1 MDDLDGYEMR
11 LGLDEPVSHFVL
23 PRVFGL
29 ANVLDIFDISNALVY
44 ICIL

>member
-11 LGLDEPVSHFVL
+11 LGLDEPVYHFVL

-44 ICIL
+44 I